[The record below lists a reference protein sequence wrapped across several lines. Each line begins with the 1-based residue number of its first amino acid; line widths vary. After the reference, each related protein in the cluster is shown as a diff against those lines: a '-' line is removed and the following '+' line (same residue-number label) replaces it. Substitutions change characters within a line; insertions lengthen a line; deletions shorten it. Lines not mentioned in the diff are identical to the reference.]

1 MPVSVEEPTLL
12 GFPWLPPWLKVGD
25 SLPHPALPVFIDL
38 DKLDGFLVADKV
50 GDLALVVIRHA
61 LD

>member
-12 GFPWLPPWLKVGD
+12 GFPWLPPRLKVED
-25 SLPHPALPVFIDL
+25 SLPPPALPVFIDL
-38 DKLDGFLVADKV
+38 DKLGGLLVADKV
-50 GDLALVVIRHA
+50 EDLAVVVIRHA